1 MSWNDGLTPEQE
13 TVASHIGQHARL
25 LAGPGTGKTR
35 ALTSRISYLMQV
47 RRNTMFWYSKGRN
60 YKKAVGIREIRRTL
74 QPLKY
79 LGTPSEH
86 PLCALYALGIYTWQ
100 QISKTPLCVNRVCNI
115 CSKAYVKPQL
125 TPAGGLLVTSGQNL
139 EAPWDF
145 SYQRGKRELFRKRLP
160 INVDNVS
167 TRIFV
172 SMLWKPQLYRIL
184 PHNPRTG

>member
-1 MSWNDGLTPEQE
+1 MS
-13 TVASHIGQHARL
+13 VAREAVSWPRAWERL
-25 LAGPGTGKTR
+25 RSASATADELGVQLSPVSTKTSSF
-35 ALTSRISYLMQV
+35 A
-47 RRNTMFWYSKGRN
+47 YSKGRN
-60 YKKAVGIREIRRTL
+60 YKKTVDIREIRRTL

-86 PLCALYALGIYTWQ
+86 PRHDLSALGIYTWQ
-100 QISKTPLCVNRVCNI
+100 QIFKTPLCVNRVCNI

-125 TPAGGLLVTSGQNL
+125 TPAGSLLVTSGQNL

-145 SYQRGKRELFRKRLP
+145 SYQRGKRERFRKRLP
-160 INVDNVS
+160 VNVDNVS